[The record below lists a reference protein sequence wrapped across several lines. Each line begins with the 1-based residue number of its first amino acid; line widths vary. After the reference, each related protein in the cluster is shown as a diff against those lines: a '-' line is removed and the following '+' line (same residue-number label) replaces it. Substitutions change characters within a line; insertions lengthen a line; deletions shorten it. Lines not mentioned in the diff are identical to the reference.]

1 MNQMQAIDHR
11 AAVQYWTGRLQRDGF
26 CVIEGLQPPERMA
39 ALDRDLAPIFEA
51 TPFCEG
57 GFYGARTK
65 RFGGL
70 LRRSRR
76 AASLV
81 QDPLILDIVEEILG
95 EACDRVQLNVAQGI
109 EIHPGALTQLPHRD
123 HDMWQGAK
131 GAHEYLV
138 NVMWP
143 LTPFTADNG
152 ATQLYPSSHGPKGMS
167 RQDYDAPVA
176 AQCMPGSA
184 ILFLGSTLHGAGGN
198 VTGEVRRAIVTGYSL
213 GWLKPYENLWLAYP
227 PAIARTF
234 SPELAA
240 LVGYVQHRPNLGNYE
255 GQCPSIL
262 LGDEVPTH
270 IAATDALRPDQVELV
285 DHYLARQVPGNDRPW
300 LEEGGRDGRG

>member
-1 MNQMQAIDHR
+1 MNQSQAIDHR
-11 AAVQYWTGRLQRDGF
+11 AAVQYWAGRLKRDGF
-26 CVIEGLQPPERMA
+26 CVIEGLKPAEGMA
-39 ALDRDLAPIFEA
+39 ALDRDLAPIFDA
-51 TPFCEG
+51 TPFCQG

-70 LRRSRR
+70 LRRTRR

-81 QDPLILDIVEEILG
+81 QDPLILDIVEEILA

-109 EIHPGALTQLPHRD
+109 EIHPGAMTQLPHRD
-123 HDMWQGAK
+123 HDMWQGTK
-131 GAHEYLV
+131 GEHEYLV

-152 ATQLYPSSHGPKGMS
+152 ATQLYPSSHGLKGMM
-167 RQDYDAPVA
+167 RQDYDAPVIA
-176 AQCMPGSA
+176 ECMPGSA

-198 VTGEVRRAIVTGYSL
+198 ITQEKRRAIVTGYSL

-240 LVGYVQHRPNLGNYE
+240 LIGYVQHRPNLGNYE

-270 IAATDALRPDQVELV
+270 IAAIDALRPDQVELV
-285 DHYLARQVPGNDRPW
+285 DHYLALQVPGNDRPW
-300 LEEGGRDGRG
+300 LKESGRDGRG